1 MKIFKRILIIVALLI
16 GVAVIIGLL
25 LPREQHVER
34 SLVVEASPAVVFEQV
49 NNLKNWENWSPWIK
63 LDPASVRNYSDPAVG
78 AGAYYTWSSEN
89 KNVGKGKMT
98 ILESQPNTLVS
109 TELEFEGME
118 KARGYFK
125 FEPDGNG
132 TKVTWAFDA
141 NMGSNPFFRIMG
153 LMMDKMLGKNFD
165 EGLQAIKKAAEAAP
179 EAVSPP
185 EVAEPDSMIM
195 EVLE

>member
-1 MKIFKRILIIVALLI
+1 MKILKRILIIIVLLI
-16 GVAVIIGLL
+16 GVAVVIGFL

-34 SLVVEASPAVVFEQV
+34 SLLVEAAPAVVFEQV

-78 AGAYYTWSSEN
+78 TGAFYTWSSEN
-89 KNVGKGKMT
+89 KNVGSGKMT
-98 ILESQPNTLVS
+98 ILESMPNSRVS
-109 TELEFEGME
+109 TQLEFEGME
-118 KARGYFK
+118 TATGYFK
-125 FEPDGNG
+125 FEPDGAG

-141 NMGSNPFFRIMG
+141 NMGSNPFFRLMG

-165 EGLQAIKKAAEAAP
+165 ECLQGIKKAAEAAP
-179 EAVSPP
+179 AP
-185 EVAEPDSMIM
+185 EVLPEAEQPDSMIM